1 MLLATADL
9 GRRLLDPLVPTLG
22 KADALHGLLD
32 LLNAQ
37 TSSGSLEV
45 ILILIRSTLKVNQTV
60 DLVDPGS
67 ETDR

>member
-22 KADALHGLLD
+22 KADALDGLLD